1 MATVN
6 LKMAVNNGRLTLK
19 NKHKLR
25 CTEGKLDNRLV
36 SAVIIGFPNFP
47 NFPNFP
53 IYILA
58 TCTLMFQ
65 NTLTGKH

>member
-1 MATVN
+1 MTVN
-6 LKMAVNNGRLTLK
+6 NCYLTPK
-19 NKHKLR
+19 KKHKLR

-47 NFPNFP
+47 

>member
-47 NFPNFP
+47 

>member
-36 SAVIIGFPNFP
+36 SAVIIGVP